1 MEEFITTYKSQI
13 IWIATV
19 IGVVILLHFI
29 TKFLYRW
36 LLRKEK
42 EKFPGE
48 KPTSINLVR
57 IILNALWIV
66 LGAISIGFVFVDKE
80 DNAVIYA
87 NFKIVLYLGLLAVV
101 TIATAA
107 IVNMWFL
114 GTIRRKIRKNEDPT
128 SYKFFR
134 YLVVIVIYFTGILF
148 GLLAFPSLRGVAQT
162 ALGGAGIIALV
173 AGIASQEALSNLIG
187 GVFIISFKPFKIGD
201 IIKITDS
208 MVGTVTDIT
217 LRHTVIRNFENKMIV
232 IPNAIINKEKLI
244 NYDLGDHKCCEHVEM
259 GISYDSDVQVA
270 KTIMREV
277 CEAHRLSIDN
287 RSKAEIKSGAPMV
300 KTAMTK
306 INDSTLTIRA
316 WTWCRNFQDSFDLRC
331 DVNETIKE
339 KFDAAGIDLAY
350 PTRTIILNNENGKNS
365 TQIQEKPLEDKE
377 LEK

>member
-13 IWIATV
+13 IWILSV
-19 IGVVILLHFI
+19 IGMVILLHFI

-36 LLRKEK
+36 LLKKER
-42 EKFPGE
+42 ERFPGE

-57 IILNALWIV
+57 VILNALWIV

-80 DNAVIYA
+80 DNDAMVA
-87 NFKIVLYLGLLAVV
+87 NFKLALYLGLLSVI
-101 TIATAA
+101 TIVIAAT
-107 IVNMWFL
+107 INMWFL
-114 GTIRRKIRKNEDPT
+114 GTIRKKIRLHEDPT

-134 YLVVIVIYFTGILF
+134 YLVVIVIYFTGTLF

-162 ALGGAGIIALV
+162 ALGGAGILALV

-187 GVFIISFKPFKIGD
+187 GIFIISFKPFKIGD
-201 IIKITDS
+201 IIKVTDT

-244 NYDLGDHKCCEHVEM
+244 NYDLREHKCCEHVEM

-270 KTIMREV
+270 KTIMSEV
-277 CEAHRLSIDN
+277 CENHRLSIDN
-287 RSKAEIKSGAPMV
+287 RTQAEIMDGVPMIR
-300 KTAMTK
+300 TAMTK

-350 PTRTIILNNENGKNS
+350 PTRTVILSDSELKIKDRNVSVAKD
-365 TQIQEKPLEDKE
+365 EK
-377 LEK
+377 

>member
-13 IWIATV
+13 IWILSV
-19 IGVVILLHFI
+19 IGTVVLLHFI
-29 TKFLYRW
+29 TRFLYRW
-36 LLRKEK
+36 LLKKEK
-42 EKFPGE
+42 ERFPGE
-48 KPTSINLVR
+48 KATSIKLVR
-57 IILNALWIV
+57 VILNALWIV

-80 DNAVIYA
+80 DNDAMVA
-87 NFKIVLYLGLLAVV
+87 NFKLALYLGFLSVI
-101 TIATAA
+101 TIVIAAT
-107 IVNMWFL
+107 INMWFL
-114 GTIRRKIRKNEDPT
+114 GTIKKKIRANEDPT

-134 YLVVIVIYFTGILF
+134 YLVVIIIYFTGTLF

-162 ALGGAGIIALV
+162 ALGGAGILALV

-187 GVFIISFKPFKIGD
+187 GIFIISFKPFKIGD
-201 IIKITDS
+201 IIRVTDT

-244 NYDLGDHKCCEHVEM
+244 NYDLGEHKCCEHVEM

-270 KTIMREV
+270 KTIMSEV
-277 CEAHRLSIDN
+277 CENHRLSIDN
-287 RSKAEIKSGAPMV
+287 RTQAQIMDGVPMV
-300 KTAMTK
+300 RTAMTK

-350 PTRTIILNNENGKNS
+350 PTRTVILSDSELKIKDNNVPITK
-365 TQIQEKPLEDKE
+365 DK
-377 LEK
+377 K

>member
-13 IWIATV
+13 IWILSV
-19 IGVVILLHFI
+19 IGTVVLLHFI
-29 TKFLYRW
+29 TRFLYRW
-36 LLRKEK
+36 LLKKEK
-42 EKFPGE
+42 ERFPGE
-48 KPTSINLVR
+48 KATSIKLVR
-57 IILNALWIV
+57 VILNALWIV

-80 DNAVIYA
+80 DNDAMVA
-87 NFKIVLYLGLLAVV
+87 NFKLALYLGFLSVI
-101 TIATAA
+101 TIVIAAT
-107 IVNMWFL
+107 INMWFL
-114 GTIRRKIRKNEDPT
+114 GTIKKKIRANEDPT

-134 YLVVIVIYFTGILF
+134 YLVVIIIYFTGTLF
-148 GLLAFPSLRGVAQT
+148 GLLAFPSFRGVAQT
-162 ALGGAGIIALV
+162 ALGGAGILALV

-187 GVFIISFKPFKIGD
+187 GIFIISFKPFKIGD
-201 IIKITDS
+201 IIRVTDT

-244 NYDLGDHKCCEHVEM
+244 NYDLGEHKCCEHVEM

-270 KTIMREV
+270 KTIMSEV
-277 CEAHRLSIDN
+277 CENHRLSIDN
-287 RSKAEIKSGAPMV
+287 RTQAQIMDGVPMV
-300 KTAMTK
+300 RTAMTK

-350 PTRTIILNNENGKNS
+350 PTRTVILSDSELKIKDNNVPITK
-365 TQIQEKPLEDKE
+365 DK
-377 LEK
+377 K